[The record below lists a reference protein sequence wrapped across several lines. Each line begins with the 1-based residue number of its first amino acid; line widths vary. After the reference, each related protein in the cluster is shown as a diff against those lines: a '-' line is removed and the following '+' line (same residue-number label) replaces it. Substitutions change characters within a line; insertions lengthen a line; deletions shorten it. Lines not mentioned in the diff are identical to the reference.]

1 MNDSDSKMAKPE
13 RLACLDAFRGFDIL
27 VMTFVNYIAGMK
39 AIPFIL
45 RHAPADMDAF
55 TLTDVVFPGFLFI
68 VGAAIPLSLQKRI
81 GQGDPLQQILGRI
94 FIRAAGLLFLGLI
107 MVNEEIYSARDT
119 GLSQGLWYFLAYVAV
134 IAIWTV
140 YPKTKSKGRR
150 TLYLALRTAAVILL
164 LVLLLIFR
172 TRAENGRLTWLEIP
186 WWGILGIIGW
196 CYLTCSLIYL
206 LAKGR
211 PAALMGAMGL
221 MIALYIG
228 SRHGVL
234 DFLAPVNRILDIGR
248 DLGSHSAIVTAGM
261 LVGTL
266 FVPGA
271 VTKRPIERITS
282 MAAFGVGLCLAGY
295 LLRPLHGFSKIKAT
309 ESYALVTSG
318 ICCLL
323 LLAFY
328 VLMDV
333 FKIRRWAAFLQPIGK
348 NPLMAY
354 ILPSIVGSL
363 IGFASSSLH
372 VNADQFFWPL
382 REQGGLPGMLNA
394 AVMTGLILLITWVV
408 TRAKILL
415 KI

>member
-1 MNDSDSKMAKPE
+1 MNERDAKTVKPE

-45 RHAPADMDAF
+45 RHAPADMDAY

-68 VGAAIPLSLQKRI
+68 VGVAIPLSLQKRI
-81 GQGDPLQQILGRI
+81 AQGDSLHQILERI
-94 FIRAAGLLFLGLI
+94 FIRTAGLLFLGLI
-107 MVNEEIYSARDT
+107 MVNEEIYSAKDT
-119 GLSQGLWYFLAYVAV
+119 GLSQGLWYFLAFMAV

-140 YPKTKSKGRR
+140 YPKTESRGRR
-150 TLYLALRTAAVILL
+150 TVYLALRIAAVILL
-164 LVLLLIFR
+164 LVLLLVFR
-172 TRAENGRLTWLEIP
+172 ARAEDGAVTWLEIP

-196 CYLTCSLIYL
+196 CYLACSLVYL
-206 LAKGR
+206 LTKGR
-211 PAALMGAMGL
+211 PAALMGAMSL

-228 SRHGVL
+228 SRHGAL

-248 DLGSHSAIVTAGM
+248 DLGSHSAIVTAGI
-261 LVGTL
+261 LVGIL

-271 VTKRPIERITS
+271 GMKKPKERITS
-282 MAAFGVGLCLAGY
+282 MAAFGIGLCLAGY
-295 LLRPLHGFSKIKAT
+295 LLRPLHGFSKIKGT

-328 VLMDV
+328 VLLDV
-333 FKIRRWAAFLQPIGK
+333 FKIRRWAVFLQPIGK

-363 IGFASSSLH
+363 IGFASSSLN
-372 VNADQFFWPL
+372 VNVDQLFWPF

-394 AVMTGLILLITWVV
+394 AAMTGVILLITWAV
-408 TRAKILL
+408 TRARILL
-415 KI
+415 KL

>member
-1 MNDSDSKMAKPE
+1 MNERDAKTVKPE

-45 RHAPADMDAF
+45 RHAPEDMDAF

-68 VGAAIPLSLQKRI
+68 VGVAISLSLQKRI
-81 GQGDPLQQILGRI
+81 AQGDPLQQILGRI
-94 FIRAAGLLFLGLI
+94 FIRTAGLLFLGLI
-107 MVNEEIYSARDT
+107 MVNEGNYSARDT

-140 YPKTKSKGRR
+140 YPKTESRGRR
-150 TLYLALRTAAVILL
+150 TLYLALRIAAVILL
-164 LVLLLIFR
+164 LVLVVVFR
-172 TRAENGRLTWLEIP
+172 ARAQDGRVTWFEVP

-196 CYLTCSLIYL
+196 CYLTCSLVYL
-206 LAKGR
+206 LTKGR
-211 PAALMGAMGL
+211 AAALIAAMSL

-228 SRHGVL
+228 SRHGGL

-248 DLGSHSAIVTAGM
+248 DLGSHAAIVTAGM
-261 LVGTL
+261 LIGTL
-266 FVPGA
+266 YVPGA
-271 VTKRPIERITS
+271 GMKRPKERITS
-282 MAAFGVGLCLAGY
+282 MAAFGMGLCLAGY

-323 LLAFY
+323 LLAFF

-333 FKIRRWAAFLQPIGK
+333 FKVRRWAVFLQPIGK

-363 IGFASSSLH
+363 IGFATLSLH
-372 VNADQFFWPL
+372 VNADQFFWPF

-394 AVMTGLILLITWVV
+394 AVMTGLILLITWAV